1 MTFDHFDLLMKTL
14 GFVELKRRWKKGGKM
29 AYWLFQ
35 KYREYQPQDFERF
48 LRKSVLRSG
57 NRNNFSI
64 LLTR

>member
-1 MTFDHFDLLMKTL
+1 MKTL

-35 KYREYQPQDFERF
+35 KNREYQPQEFEGF
-48 LRKSVLRSG
+48 SKKSVLRLG